1 MNAKTLVP
9 LIVAL
14 VLGGVAAK
22 LGRDMVAK
30 RRAEDAKVKLIK
42 VVMAAQDIAPGIV
55 IEQEHLTMTSI
66 PAEKSGEGISQYGFN
81 KISDVVGRVAMTQIV
96 KGQPVLDTLL
106 AARGSG
112 GGAQAMIPEGMRA
125 VTVEVNEFNGV
136 GGLLLPGCQ
145 VDVVHTLKLKDDDGK
160 DGGMRSMTLVENL
173 KVLAVGRR
181 TAVAPPSPSAGNRD
195 EQMARSVTLLAT
207 QEQAELIDLAAHLG
221 QPRLILRNGMDKRVT
236 GGRGVTLTE
245 LLRRAGAGSG
255 MLPRNPFAALLPI
268 NPPPPTTKP
277 VNDPPPKVADPVTS
291 GAWRDVEVIRGGNT
305 STVRVS
311 AIPGNKRKPEN
322 AVGGTQDY
330 DH

>member
-1 MNAKTLVP
+1 
-9 LIVAL
+9 
-14 VLGGVAAK
+14 
-22 LGRDMVAK
+22 
-30 RRAEDAKVKLIK
+30 
-42 VVMAAQDIAPGIV
+42 
-55 IEQEHLTMTSI
+55 MTSI
-66 PAEKSGEGISQYGFN
+66 PAEKSGEGISQYGFS

-145 VDVVHTLKLKDDDGK
+145 VDVVHTLKLKDDGK

-181 TAVAPPSPSAGNRD
+181 TAVAPPSSSGGNRD

-245 LLRRAGAGSG
+245 LLRRAGAGG
-255 MLPRNPFAALLPI
+255 GGGLARNPFAMLLPI
-268 NPPPPTTKP
+268 NPPPTTRP
-277 VNDPPPKVADPVTS
+277 VNDPPPKTGPVTT
-291 GAWRDVEVIRGGNT
+291 GGWRDVEVIRGGAT

-311 AIPGNKRKPEN
+311 AIPNDKRKPEN